1 VPSDVTPTDSAFL
14 DDLRSF
20 LWQSPS
26 PFHAAS
32 HVTRRAQ
39 TAGFTQ
45 VDAPTSEPGQWVLQR
60 DGAVIA
66 WRTPPS
72 PASVR
77 VIGAHTDSPN
87 LRLRPRP
94 DRNGFGY
101 RQLGVEVYGGAL
113 WNSWLDRDLGLSGR
127 VAVSGRNGSSE
138 LIPFLFHEPLL
149 RIPQLAIHLDRTVNE
164 GLKLNPQQHLAPLFA
179 LHDQNEFSFVEW
191 LAEKIGVQAQQIVS
205 FEAMTHDLTP
215 PTLLGADNS
224 LFASARIDN
233 LVSCHSAA
241 SALLNC
247 QEPTNGQVQVVCLFD
262 HEEVGS
268 ATATGAAGPLLLNL
282 LEVLFGGRQQ
292 WFSAAPD
299 SILLSAD
306 AAHATHPNYP
316 DRHDNEHHIRL
327 DGGPV
332 LKHNVNA
339 RYATDVRTA
348 SYVREIASEI
358 SLPLQDFVSRN
369 DIPCGSTIGPF
380 AASTLGIPTV
390 DCGIPQLSM
399 HSARELCAAQE
410 PIRFAQLLTA
420 FFECPDPVAR

>member
-1 VPSDVTPTDSAFL
+1 M
-14 DDLRSF
+14 
-20 LWQSPS
+20 
-26 PFHAAS
+26 
-32 HVTRRAQ
+32 
-39 TAGFTQ
+39 
-45 VDAPTSEPGQWVLQR
+45 QR

-66 WRTPPS
+66 WRTPTDLHS
-72 PASVR
+72 AR
-77 VIGAHTDSPN
+77 VIGAHTDSPT

-94 DRNGFGY
+94 DRRSFGY
-101 RQLGVEVYGGAL
+101 HQLGIEVYGGAL

-127 VAVSGRNGSSE
+127 VAVSGRNGTIE
-138 LIPFLFHEPLL
+138 LLPFIFNEPLL
-149 RIPQLAIHLDRTVNE
+149 RVPQLAIHLDRNVNE
-164 GLKLNPQQHLAPLFA
+164 GLKLNPQQHLVPLFA
-179 LHDQNEFSFVEW
+179 LHDHFEKSFVEW
-191 LAEKIGVQAQQIVS
+191 LAERLGVPPQQVLS

-215 PTLLGADNS
+215 PALLGADQA

-233 LVSCHSAA
+233 LVSCHSAVT
-241 SALLNC
+241 ALFAC
-247 QEPTNGQVQVVCLFD
+247 QEPTAGQAQIVCLFD

-268 ATATGAAGPLLLNL
+268 ATATGAAGPLLLSL
-282 LEVLFGGRQQ
+282 LESLFGGRSQ
-292 WFSAAPD
+292 WFAAAPQ

-316 DRHDNEHHIRL
+316 DRHDSEHFIAL

-339 RYATDVRTA
+339 RYATDVRSA
-348 SYVREIASEI
+348 SYLREIANEI

-380 AASTLGIPTV
+380 AASSLGMPTV

-410 PIRFAQLLTA
+410 PQRFTQLLTA
-420 FFECPDPVAR
+420 FLQCPEPVAV

>member
-1 VPSDVTPTDSAFL
+1 MSSEISTAESDFL

-39 TAGFTQ
+39 SLGFTQ
-45 VDAPTSEPGQWVLQR
+45 IDSPTNEPGQWVMQR

-66 WRTPPS
+66 WRTPTS
-72 PASVR
+72 PTSARIV
-77 VIGAHTDSPN
+77 GAHTDSPN

-94 DRNGFGY
+94 DRDGFGY

-127 VAVSGRNGSSE
+127 VAVSSRNGSSE

-164 GLKLNPQQHLAPLFA
+164 GLKLNPQQHLVPLFA

-191 LAEKIGVQAQQIVS
+191 LAGKIGVPVQEIIS

-241 SALLNC
+241 TALFSC
-247 QEPTNGQVQVVCLFD
+247 EEPTNGQVQIVCLFD

-316 DRHDNEHHIRL
+316 DRHDSEHHIRL

-348 SYVREIASEI
+348 SYVREIASEY
-358 SLPLQDFVSRN
+358 SMPLQDFVSRN

-399 HSARELCAAQE
+399 HSARELCAARE
-410 PIRFAQLLTA
+410 PKRFAQLLAA
-420 FFECPDPVAR
+420 FFACPDPVAR